1 MQKWPATAFNN
12 PITKDAAVAA
22 AYMPCV
28 LRHCALFPLLRF
40 LLISSHAAIASTG
53 ENETILQYLFSCS
66 SSSPSSFPPV
76 LIRLGMYPSL
86 RRFFSSSSSLS
97 TRVLPIL
104 HSRSLARSIFCL
116 CASDE
121 RKKVFSTVDVVVVV
135 GNDSRSSVAVI
146 FFFIPESLLAKSC

>member
-104 HSRSLARSIFCL
+104 HSRSLARFFA
-116 CASDE
+116 CAL
-121 RKKVFSTVDVVVVV
+121 RMKGKKCSARSTSSSSSGTTLVLRLPSSFFSFQ
-135 GNDSRSSVAVI
+135 SRY
-146 FFFIPESLLAKSC
+146 